1 MSMLGA
7 LVTGKSG
14 SNLTGVDTVTQ
25 LVGVLA
31 SEINSKPML
40 RNSNLTNLAISTE
53 NFNPAKE
60 AEARTVTE
68 SFRNVLRGIAGQL
81 GVGYT
86 PAMENAA
93 IFGGFIGADNKQFLN
108 SDLRLPK
115 AGDGVRVIDNIAV
128 EDFSGK
134 RLSLEAYDETNNKDA
149 NITTIAYNFFAARQ
163 DEFAETHFPT
173 ITIPPDNAG
182 FSVVTD
188 VMYVY
193 DEVMRKISGD
203 PTLYHK
209 RNLIRAFADPTILKN
224 ETNRMI
230 PVVRPESTDAFADLT
245 KVPAFDV
252 NLEGEI
258 IKTAP
263 LKFGRTVDIM
273 GLSQPDSMLVNGVKG
288 VEDAMEPA
296 VRLSHVWLEIG
307 DDIVKLD
314 LSNIPYSNF
323 TYGTQN
329 NYRLMQLNLDTN
341 SVLLSKLTKRYD
353 GSDLVTLDIM
363 KTQKLTARLKMVISG
378 SVNIETGDLTVYGTK
393 VETFAVFDEQNQP
406 MPLTSGNGKIVKD
419 LIDQAKFFG
428 YDQLSYRTNSN
439 RRQRGQL
446 IDTSRFTQL
455 YNIPLRAPVTAI
467 HPTNSSEQVNA
478 SDIKTLIAITAVRTS
493 QAAVTELLNTA
504 NVLSEYVK
512 VKDLSGEYPDVLG
525 VGRVLVKPTFFYEEL
540 DMLKLVDSLSSTNRP
555 SDIQEAIM
563 NKVRDYAFRMYRDS
577 EYQPAMTM
585 SGYVNKTPTVVLG
598 TDPVLC
604 RYLQITG
611 DARTLGGGLDHKVVA
626 TNDTRVAGKIFMTFH
641 IFDDNT
647 RNTEVNPLNFGNMAW
662 SPEATV
668 VLPISRRNQISVE
681 NCVTPRFLHFVNC
694 PIMTVLD
701 VKNIQQVL
709 EKMPIHTK
717 EQ

>member
-108 SDLRLPK
+108 SDLRSPK
-115 AGDGVRVIDNIAV
+115 ASDGVRVIDNIAV

-193 DEVMRKISGD
+193 DEVLRKISGD

-252 NLEGEI
+252 SLEGEI

-263 LKFGRTVDIM
+263 LKFGRSVDIM

-323 TYGTQN
+323 TYGTQQ

-467 HPTNSSEQVNA
+467 HPVNSSEQVNA
-478 SDIKTLIAITAVRTS
+478 SDIKTLIATTAVRTS

-626 TNDTRVAGKIFMTFH
+626 TNDIRVAGKIFMTFH

-701 VKNIQQVL
+701 VKNIQEVL